1 MLVLE
6 INGKEKSIPC
16 QWDEMTID
24 YYCGIYQIIKKYQRT
39 EEQKKED
46 EGKDLSKFFFVQQ
59 TKMYKELF
67 CYMTGVSEK
76 DVNKYPVEDVD
87 AVISALD
94 NVMKDYKPKGIDSF
108 DVDGVKYYFPMNFF
122 SEGTF
127 GEYIEANQL
136 EMGVEYLKNGRFDIL
151 PEQMAIMCKAVDEEV
166 DLDNIDEKVAKFR
179 KLTMDIVWEF
189 SFFLN
194 KRTVMCLNAI
204 QMFSEQET
212 QSLLQS

>member
-87 AVISALD
+87 AVISSLD
-94 NVMKDYKPKGIDSF
+94 NVMKDNKPKGIDSF